1 MTAKLS
7 LRKDTNVLVIEFTF
21 MGVRFRENSGLKN
34 SKNNTKL
41 LKLKVDEINEAILSP
56 SFNLRAIFPQSKNLD
71 KFDKLNIPTSI
82 NVKPLYQEG
91 TLLEYP
97 NFDKFVATWMQE
109 NDIVWRESHRK
120 NVLSIVRRYLLPEFA
135 KLKVNAIQRE
145 HILGFRANLGQLL
158 DRNGNRKLSNAR
170 INKIMSILR
179 AVTNEACARFLFP
192 TPFINFKQLKNN
204 PKDIYPF
211 ALHEV
216 FLILKNVRTDYQ
228 NYYTVR
234 FFTGMRTGE
243 IDGLKWQ
250 YVDFEKKI
258 ISIRETIVD
267 GRQEKGAKTQSS
279 FRDITMSEMV
289 FEAMQ
294 SQYRATAHLSDY
306 VFCNTKGLP
315 LSHRNITK
323 RVWHPLLVQ
332 LKLTARKPYQS
343 RHTAATLW
351 LAAGEAP
358 EWIAKQLGHAN
369 TQMLFTV
376 YSRYVPNLT
385 RQDGSAFE
393 SLLQNHIGDAS
404 C

>member
-1 MTAKLS
+1 MLAKLS
-7 LRKDTNVLVIEFTF
+7 SRKSNNILQIEFTF
-21 MGVRFRENSGLKN
+21 NGVRFRESLGLKD
-34 SKNNTKL
+34 SRNNRALVKPKL
-41 LKLKVDEINEAILSP
+41 NELNIALLSSAID
-56 SFNLRAIFPQSKNLD
+56 LRAIFPQSKNLD

-216 FLILKNVRTDYQ
+216 FLILKNVRVDYQ

-250 YVDFEKKI
+250 YVDFEKK
-258 ISIRETIVD
+258 SSLF
-267 GRQEKGAKTQSS
+267 EKQ
-279 FRDITMSEMV
+279 
-289 FEAMQ
+289 
-294 SQYRATAHLSDY
+294 
-306 VFCNTKGLP
+306 
-315 LSHRNITK
+315 
-323 RVWHPLLVQ
+323 
-332 LKLTARKPYQS
+332 
-343 RHTAATLW
+343 
-351 LAAGEAP
+351 
-358 EWIAKQLGHAN
+358 
-369 TQMLFTV
+369 
-376 YSRYVPNLT
+376 
-385 RQDGSAFE
+385 
-393 SLLQNHIGDAS
+393 
-404 C
+404 